1 MLHLARWK
9 SICESRE
16 FSHDFPSRIS
26 GICALLH
33 IVKRWWRLLNFI
45 LQLFLVDSR
54 LTTTIEADFQTVFP
68 VWWFSRVF
76 IFLFTLRFLLSPF
89 DSRVLLT
96 LASFSDTCWRE
107 FVYHTH
113 GSDASF
119 HFFLIRRN
127 IASRK
132 SIPTFIIAPSAS
144 SSMKKTFVDIP
155 AFSALS
161 ASPFMLAAALR
172 SSPLECR
179 KS

>member
-1 MLHLARWK
+1 MTFHHEFPAFARFFT
-9 SICESRE
+9 SSRDDE
-16 FSHDFPSRIS
+16 DCLIFSR
-26 GICALLH
+26 
-33 IVKRWWRLLNFI
+33 
-45 LQLFLVDSR
+45 LFLVDSR

-76 IFLFTLRFLLSPF
+76 IFLFTLCFLLSPF

-119 HFFLIRRN
+119 HFLLIRRN

-144 SSMKKTFVDIP
+144 SSMKKTFVDI
-155 AFSALS
+155 LS
-161 ASPFMLAAALR
+161 ILR
-172 SSPLECR
+172 FICFAI
-179 KS
+179 